1 MQITSYIFTNRL
13 VNTDYIIYLY
23 KSASKYR
30 LYHVITQ
37 RLRLVNR
44 DCIICHCTT
53 ASQCRLQHMSL
64 QIGIASYVITK
75 RHCIICHYKAASK
88 CRLYHTSSNINKAKF
103 IYKHK
108 NTTTKYA
115 ALFQGR
121 GVVCPL
127 SADVA
132 LIYTT
137 NSNINGLQ
145 RFVFLLSFPF
155 KLFPFRTS
163 M

>member
-1 MQITSYIFTNRL
+1 MAG
-13 VNTDYIIYLY
+13 
-23 KSASKYR
+23 KCR

-37 RLRLVNR
+37 LLRLVNI
-44 DCIICHCTT
+44 DCIICQYTT
-53 ASQCRLQHMSL
+53 ASQCILQHMSL
-64 QIGIASYVITK
+64 QIGIASYVNTK

-88 CRLYHTSSNINKAKF
+88 CRLYHTSSNINKRNSYINIK
-103 IYKHK
+103 KD
-108 NTTTKYA
+108 TTKYA

-127 SADVA
+127 SADVT
-132 LIYTT
+132 LKYTT
-137 NSNINGLQ
+137 NSNINGLNLKQILYNVSIHLQ